1 MGLILIKGLSI
12 VGTLTTNLTF
22 IFLIF
27 KKNFKSLKN
36 GKHLLKKKHDN
47 GCTTWHKR
55 GREEIQN
62 KSMNIKLNAAN
73 FIKQIIKMGTG

>member
-1 MGLILIKGLSI
+1 MPMGLILIKGLSI

-36 GKHLLKKKHDN
+36 GKHLLKKS
-47 GCTTWHKR
+47 TTTVA
-55 GREEIQN
+55 
-62 KSMNIKLNAAN
+62 LPDTNAAG
-73 FIKQIIKMGTG
+73 KKYRTKA